1 MSLNALKSFTIDLAD
16 NSFCLVNSETV
27 FNFFGTFFWQKLN
40 GQNPL
45 KRFSID
51 WANNY
56 LFRLV
61 INWPILNFFYSFYG
75 NSQSSN
81 PL

>member
-27 FNFFGTFFWQKLN
+27 FNFFGTFFRQKLN

-51 WANNY
+51 
-56 LFRLV
+56 
-61 INWPILNFFYSFYG
+61 
-75 NSQSSN
+75 
-81 PL
+81 